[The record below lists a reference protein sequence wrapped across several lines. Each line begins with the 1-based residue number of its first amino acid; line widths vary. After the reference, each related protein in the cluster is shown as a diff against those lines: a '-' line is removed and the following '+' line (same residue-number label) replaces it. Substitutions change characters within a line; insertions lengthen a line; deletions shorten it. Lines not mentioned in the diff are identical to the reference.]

1 MIRFPLQ
8 KGHESLVIST
18 SLFTGSFA
26 RFFRLR
32 WLRQARLTALLVRTK
47 TLSRW

>member
-1 MIRFPLQ
+1 MRALRLWVN
-8 KGHESLVIST
+8 GHLRLPDADEV
-18 SLFTGSFA
+18 A

-32 WLRQARLTALLVRTK
+32 WLRQARLTTLLVRTK